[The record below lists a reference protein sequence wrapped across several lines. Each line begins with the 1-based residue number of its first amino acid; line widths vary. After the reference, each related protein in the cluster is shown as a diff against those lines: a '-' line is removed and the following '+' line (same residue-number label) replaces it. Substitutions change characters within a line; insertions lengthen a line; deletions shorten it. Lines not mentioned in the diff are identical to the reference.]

1 VYRRIEKNSFRS
13 KKLEKDVK
21 YLNTCKDYGIIPD
34 FIKFKVY
41 CPIFET
47 TRMYRSWCFDLL
59 DWEIKKLKK
68 KIPASYKKLEDDIS
82 LFKSIVSPFDA
93 NCLLS
98 IIDKNVNNKLSNVDF
113 RHCRKLLKLG
123 IDLSKKVDKNKVIF
137 NFSDKILSN
146 DQKDLLSLGL
156 DYCMPPNTINHTHF
170 FLCFEKLC
178 HTIRNCKIYKE
189 RWNHITS
196 TISIVANNTF
206 KKFKH
211 YIKNNHEHHSFFTS
225 LKSLKDDD
233 NIIITRPDKG
243 RGIVILNKDD
253 YQNKLQSILDDSSKF
268 KRISCDTASYLL
280 KLEDKLNRLLRP
292 IKTSIG
298 EATYNLLTTSGSK
311 PGFLYG
317 LPKIHKLGH
326 PLRPIIS
333 AVGTFNYNIA
343 KFLVKIISPLTIN
356 QYTIDNSFAFVKE
369 ICSLKPLRPV
379 TMASFDIESL
389 FTNVPLRETTEIIV
403 NKTTTLTLN
412 EFGLDKTTYGK
423 LLDIAAHHSVFTFNE
438 SLYTQV
444 DGVAMGSPLGPCYA
458 NTFLCYHEQAW
469 LNNCPSSFKP
479 IYYRRYMDDT
489 FLLFNDPSHINP
501 FMSYLNS
508 QHPNIRFTCEAEQ
521 NNKLSFL
528 DTTVTFHNGCFS
540 VNTYRKPTF
549 TGLGLHFLSYIPRIY
564 KLNSLKTL
572 INRAYNICS
581 TWANFHTEAMY
592 LKDYFIS
599 NGYPSNLFYRVL
611 NNFLSQKLS
620 HKPVLTT
627 VNKDVKYIKLPY
639 MGSLSFEIR
648 NSLNKIF
655 KQCYPQ
661 VSFRFVFYNSNSIG
675 NFLKQRKKCNSE
687 LCSNV
692 VYLFTCPSC
701 QARYV
706 GSTSRWLQH
715 RILEHKGKSIRTGLP
730 LSKPSYS
737 AIREHSH
744 LHNHP
749 FNTTDFKIL
758 TSHPNRFDLII
769 AESLHIITMNPE
781 LNGTTTA
788 TTLFTM

>member
-1 VYRRIEKNSFRS
+1 M
-13 KKLEKDVK
+13 D
-21 YLNTCKDYGIIPD
+21 
-34 FIKFKVY
+34 
-41 CPIFET
+41 
-47 TRMYRSWCFDLL
+47 
-59 DWEIKKLKK
+59 
-68 KIPASYKKLEDDIS
+68 S
-82 LFKSIVSPFDA
+82 L
-93 NCLLS
+93 
-98 IIDKNVNNKLSNVDF
+98 
-113 RHCRKLLKLG
+113 
-123 IDLSKKVDKNKVIF
+123 
-137 NFSDKILSN
+137 
-146 DQKDLLSLGL
+146 
-156 DYCMPPNTINHTHF
+156 
-170 FLCFEKLC
+170 
-178 HTIRNCKIYKE
+178 KIYKE

-317 LPKIHKLGH
+317 LPKIYKLGH

-423 LLDIAAHHSVFTFNE
+423 LLDIAAYHSVFTFNE
-438 SLYTQV
+438 SIYTQV
-444 DGVAMGSPLGPCYA
+444 DGIAMGSPLGPCYA

-501 FMSYLNS
+501 FM
-508 QHPNIRFTCEAEQ
+508 
-521 NNKLSFL
+521 
-528 DTTVTFHNGCFS
+528 
-540 VNTYRKPTF
+540 KPTF
-549 TGLGLHFLSYIPRIY
+549 TGLGLHFLSYIPHIY

-581 TWANFHTEAMY
+581 T
-592 LKDYFIS
+592 
-599 NGYPSNLFYRVL
+599 
-611 NNFLSQKLS
+611 
-620 HKPVLTT
+620 
-627 VNKDVKYIKLPY
+627 
-639 MGSLSFEIR
+639 
-648 NSLNKIF
+648 
-655 KQCYPQ
+655 
-661 VSFRFVFYNSNSIG
+661 
-675 NFLKQRKKCNSE
+675 
-687 LCSNV
+687 
-692 VYLFTCPSC
+692 
-701 QARYV
+701 
-706 GSTSRWLQH
+706 
-715 RILEHKGKSIRTGLP
+715 
-730 LSKPSYS
+730 
-737 AIREHSH
+737 
-744 LHNHP
+744 
-749 FNTTDFKIL
+749 
-758 TSHPNRFDLII
+758 
-769 AESLHIITMNPE
+769 
-781 LNGTTTA
+781 
-788 TTLFTM
+788 

>member
-1 VYRRIEKNSFRS
+1 MYEKLITQNLYRTPDAERKM
-13 KKLEKDVK
+13 KLMKGCGE
-21 YLNTCKDYGIIPD
+21 LAMEALSRRGGGA
-34 FIKFKVY
+34 
-41 CPIFET
+41 
-47 TRMYRSWCFDLL
+47 RMYRSWCFDLL

-438 SLYTQV
+438 SIYTQV

-501 FMSYLNS
+501 FISWS
-508 QHPNIRFTCEAEQ
+508 CWFIRHSREKAHGTC
-521 NNKLSFL
+521 L
-528 DTTVTFHNGCFS
+528 
-540 VNTYRKPTF
+540 
-549 TGLGLHFLSYIPRIY
+549 
-564 KLNSLKTL
+564 
-572 INRAYNICS
+572 
-581 TWANFHTEAMY
+581 
-592 LKDYFIS
+592 
-599 NGYPSNLFYRVL
+599 
-611 NNFLSQKLS
+611 
-620 HKPVLTT
+620 
-627 VNKDVKYIKLPY
+627 
-639 MGSLSFEIR
+639 
-648 NSLNKIF
+648 
-655 KQCYPQ
+655 
-661 VSFRFVFYNSNSIG
+661 
-675 NFLKQRKKCNSE
+675 
-687 LCSNV
+687 
-692 VYLFTCPSC
+692 
-701 QARYV
+701 
-706 GSTSRWLQH
+706 
-715 RILEHKGKSIRTGLP
+715 
-730 LSKPSYS
+730 
-737 AIREHSH
+737 
-744 LHNHP
+744 
-749 FNTTDFKIL
+749 
-758 TSHPNRFDLII
+758 
-769 AESLHIITMNPE
+769 
-781 LNGTTTA
+781 
-788 TTLFTM
+788 